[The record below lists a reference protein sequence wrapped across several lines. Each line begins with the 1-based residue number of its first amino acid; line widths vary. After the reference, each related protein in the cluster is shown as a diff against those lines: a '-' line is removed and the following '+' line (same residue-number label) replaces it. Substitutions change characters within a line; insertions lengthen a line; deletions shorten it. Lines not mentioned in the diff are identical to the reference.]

1 MWNKKTP
8 WDGAAFPPR
17 RCQQEG
23 LAALMAA
30 PWGGVATMATGSG
43 KALLIAELCRL
54 WDGDVLVTAP
64 TVALVDQL
72 GDDIEAR
79 CWGEVGRVYTHGAR
93 VGRVTV
99 ACMPSMHRAVGML
112 PDPAR
117 TLWIADEAHRTS
129 TGQASDA
136 LPMRLGLSATPYGS
150 EVGQGLTRFDFE
162 VYRYTV
168 SDAVRDGVL
177 VPWRV
182 GVWPGGGVDS
192 GCADW
197 IAVQRGAG
205 VVSADSIADALA
217 FAELLEDRGVR
228 SAVVHSR
235 MARGAVMAARDSLY
249 AGRIACIV
257 HVRMLVEGVDMPWL
271 QWGCL
276 RARRSRV
283 GLVQEV
289 GRFLRS
295 SPNKSFASLLDPHG
309 LLDEFGLVHPADLGT
324 DARAA
329 KEAAEREAMEYD
341 LELRQQAARD
351 AMDAVSIAA
360 PEEIELWAAG
370 VRQALAGAGVVVE
383 GEWARYR
390 GWRSEPATE
399 RQMDAVRKW
408 RHAAERLALG
418 GPAQQR
424 VHALWLYVQAQR
436 APRRGLAADVL
447 TVLPAFVRTPGD
459 TRRALASWGLL

>member
-8 WDGAAFPPR
+8 WEGAEFPPR
-17 RCQQEG
+17 RCQVEG
-23 LAALMAA
+23 LGALMAA

-43 KALLIAELCRL
+43 KARLVAELCRL
-54 WDGDVLVTAP
+54 WDGDVLVTTP

-79 CWGEVGRVYTHGAR
+79 CWGEVGRVYTHGAA

-99 ACMPSMHRAVGML
+99 ACMPSMHRAVAML
-112 PDPAR
+112 RDPAS

-129 TGQASDA
+129 TDQASDL
-136 LPMRLGLSATPYGS
+136 LPMRLGLSATPYGA
-150 EVGQGLTRFDFE
+150 EIGQGLTRFDAE

-168 SDAVRDGVL
+168 ADAVRDGVL

-182 GVWPGGGVDS
+182 APWQGGGMDS

-197 IAVQRGAG
+197 IAQRPGPG

-228 SAVVHSR
+228 AAVVHSR
-235 MARGAVMAARDSLY
+235 MARRAVVAARDGLRSG
-249 AGRIACIV
+249 AVACIV

-295 SPNKSFASLLDPHG
+295 SPGKGFATLLDPHG

-324 DARAA
+324 DARAERA
-329 KEAAEREAMEYD
+329 AREAAELEYD

-360 PEEIELWAAG
+360 PEELELWATA
-370 VRQALAGAGVVVE
+370 VRQALAGSGVVVE

-390 GWRSEPATE
+390 GWRREAATE

-408 RHAAERLALG
+408 RHAAERLQLG
-418 GPAQQR
+418 GPMQQR
-424 VHALWLYVQAQR
+424 AHALWLYVQAQR
-436 APRRGLAADVL
+436 SPRRGLVADVL
-447 TVLPAFVRTPGD
+447 TILPAFAKSPGD
-459 TRRALASWGLL
+459 VRRALTAWGIL